1 MILTFTILKITV
13 LVRGVLNKLNAILNA
28 ILNYNIE
35 LQYRITIKLNGIKY
49 NNVYI

>member
-13 LVRGVLNKLNAILNA
+13 LVRGVLNKLNA